1 MSRTQLHLV
10 DGTGQPVN
18 QPIQVAVE
26 AAFAWAVKSFP
37 NVDTALLA
45 EWAEA
50 VGRSMQER
58 QATIISVR
66 RYAFA
71 AMNGKLREWYRS
83 SASKEIPVGIGPIL
97 EEWIGINRATP
108 IEMDRSVLF
117 SQLTT
122 KLNDRDREILVLL
135 RQGIT
140 SPTDVGE
147 ALDIGY
153 EAASKAIQRVKK
165 RLAAVLAGSQMSDAD
180 LGQTSKKRIDTTD
193 EARV

>member
-1 MSRTQLHLV
+1 M
-10 DGTGQPVN
+10 
-18 QPIQVAVE
+18 
-26 AAFAWAVKSFP
+26 
-37 NVDTALLA
+37 
-45 EWAEA
+45 
-50 VGRSMQER
+50 
-58 QATIISVR
+58 
-66 RYAFA
+66 
-71 AMNGKLREWYRS
+71 
-83 SASKEIPVGIGPIL
+83 
-97 EEWIGINRATP
+97 
-108 IEMDRSVLF
+108 
-117 SQLTT
+117 TT